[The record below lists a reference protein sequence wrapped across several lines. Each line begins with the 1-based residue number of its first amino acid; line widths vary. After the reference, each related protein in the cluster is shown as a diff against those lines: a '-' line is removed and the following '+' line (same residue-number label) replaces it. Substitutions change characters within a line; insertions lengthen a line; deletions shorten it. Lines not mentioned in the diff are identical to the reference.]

1 MDSTNSYIKQIYTA
15 RKNVISYLKNNGYDC
30 SDYEIF
36 CFEEINIMKD
46 TNNLS
51 FIVKNSLDE
60 KCYVK
65 YEIDTTFKHNVL
77 KKNSILALKTDIFD
91 SVDGNEPILSKNDT
105 LFIVTTNYSEDSLH
119 AMIKNSWEQEGI
131 FIVLFNLAHL
141 QINIL
146 QHTYVPKHIKM
157 SDEEAREFY
166 KKFNV
171 NETQIPE
178 ISRFDPVAR
187 ALCLRPKQLCKIT
200 RYDKISYKN
209 DYYRICVS

>member
-1 MDSTNSYIKQIYTA
+1 MDSTNSYIKQLYNA
-15 RKNVISYLKNNGYDC
+15 RKTIISYLKNNNYDC
-30 SDYEIF
+30 SDYEDF

-46 TNNLS
+46 TDNLS
-51 FIVKNSLDE
+51 FTVENPLGE

-77 KKNSILALKTDIFD
+77 KKNSILTLKSKIFD
-91 SVDGNEPILSKNDT
+91 GVDGEEPILTKNDT
-105 LFIVTTNYSEDSLH
+105 IFIVTTNYSEDSVH
-119 AMIKNSWEQEGI
+119 AMIKHSWETEGI

-146 QHTYVPKHIKM
+146 NHSYVPKHIKLTN
-157 SDEEAREFY
+157 EEAIEFY
-166 KKFNV
+166 KKYNV

-187 ALCLRPKQLCKIT
+187 ALCLRPSQICKIT

>member
-1 MDSTNSYIKQIYTA
+1 MDSTNSYIKQLYTS
-15 RKNVISYLKNNGYDC
+15 RNTVISYLKNNEYDC
-30 SDYEIF
+30 SDYENF
-36 CFEEINIMKD
+36 CFQEINIMKD
-46 TNNLS
+46 TDNLS
-51 FIVKNSLDE
+51 FMVENSLGE

-65 YEIDTTFKHNVL
+65 YEIDLTFKHNVL
-77 KKNSILALKTDIFD
+77 KKNSIVALKQKIFD
-91 SVDGNEPILSKNDT
+91 GDEPILTKKDT
-105 LFIVTTNYSEDSLH
+105 LFIVTTNYSEDSVH
-119 AMIKNSWEQEGI
+119 SMIKNSWETEGI

-146 QHTYVPKHIKM
+146 KHTYVPKHVKLT
-157 SDEEAREFY
+157 DEEADEFY
-166 KKFNV
+166 KKYNV

-187 ALCLRPKQLCKIT
+187 ALCLRPKQICKIT

>member
-1 MDSTNSYIKQIYTA
+1 MDSTNSYIKQLYTS
-15 RKNVISYLKNNGYDC
+15 RNTILSYLKNNGYDC
-30 SDYEIF
+30 SDYENF
-36 CFEEINIMKD
+36 CFQEINVMKD
-46 TNNLS
+46 TDNLS
-51 FIVKNSLDE
+51 FIVENSLGE

-65 YEIDTTFKHNVL
+65 YEIDVTFKHNVL
-77 KKNSILALKTDIFD
+77 KKNSIVSLKTKIFD
-91 SVDGNEPILSKNDT
+91 GDEPILTKKDT
-105 LFIVTTNYSEDSLH
+105 LFIVTTNYSEDSVH
-119 AMIKNSWEQEGI
+119 AMIKNSWESEGI

-146 QHTYVPKHIKM
+146 NHSYVPKHVKLT
-157 SDEEAREFY
+157 DEEADEFY
-166 KKFNV
+166 KRYNV

-187 ALCLRPKQLCKIT
+187 ALCLRPKQICKIT

>member
-1 MDSTNSYIKQIYTA
+1 M
-15 RKNVISYLKNNGYDC
+15 V
-30 SDYEIF
+30 E
-36 CFEEINIMKD
+36 
-46 TNNLS
+46 
-51 FIVKNSLDE
+51 NSLGE

-65 YEIDTTFKHNVL
+65 YEIDVTFKHNVL
-77 KKNSILALKTDIFD
+77 KKNSIVALKQKIFD
-91 SVDGNEPILSKNDT
+91 GDEPILTKKDT
-105 LFIVTTNYSEDSLH
+105 LFIVTTNYSEDSVH
-119 AMIKNSWEQEGI
+119 AMIKNSWETEGI

-146 QHTYVPKHIKM
+146 NHTYVPKHVKLT
-157 SDEEAREFY
+157 DEEADEFY
-166 KKFNV
+166 KKYNV

-187 ALCLRPKQLCKIT
+187 ALCLRPKQICKIT

>member
-1 MDSTNSYIKQIYTA
+1 MDSTNSYIKQLYNG
-15 RKNVISYLKNNGYDC
+15 RKTVISYLKNNDYDC
-30 SDYEIF
+30 SDYETF

-46 TNNLS
+46 TDNLS
-51 FIVKNSLDE
+51 FTVENSLGE

-77 KKNSILALKTDIFD
+77 KKNSIVSLKTKIFD
-91 SVDGNEPILSKNDT
+91 GDDPILTKKDT
-105 LFIVTTNYSEDSLH
+105 LCIVTTNYSEDSVH
-119 AMIKNSWEQEGI
+119 SIIKHSWETEGI

-146 QHTYVPKHIKM
+146 QHSYVPKHTKLT
-157 SDEEAREFY
+157 DEEAQEFY
-166 KKFNV
+166 KKYNV

-187 ALCLRPKQLCKIT
+187 ALCLRPKQICKIT
-200 RYDKISYKN
+200 RFDKISYKN

>member
-1 MDSTNSYIKQIYTA
+1 MDSTNSYIKQLYTA
-15 RKNVISYLKNNGYDC
+15 RKTIISYLKNSNYDC
-30 SDYEIF
+30 SEYENF

-46 TNNLS
+46 TDNLS
-51 FIVKNSLDE
+51 FIVENDLGE

-77 KKNSILALKTDIFD
+77 KKNSIISLKSKIFD
-91 SVDGNEPILSKNDT
+91 DEVPILTKKDT
-105 LFIVTTNYSEDSLH
+105 LFIITTNYSEDSVH
-119 AMIKNSWEQEGI
+119 SMIKQSWETEGI

-146 QHTYVPKHIKM
+146 QHSYVPKHVKLN
-157 SDEEAREFY
+157 DEEKEEFY

-187 ALCLRPKQLCKIT
+187 ALCLRPKQICKIT
-200 RYDKISYKN
+200 RFDKISYKN

>member
-1 MDSTNSYIKQIYTA
+1 MDSTNSYIKQLYTS
-15 RKNVISYLKNNGYDC
+15 RNTVISYLKNNEYDC
-30 SDYEIF
+30 SDYENF
-36 CFEEINIMKD
+36 CFQEINIMKD
-46 TNNLS
+46 TDNLS
-51 FIVKNSLDE
+51 FMVENSLGE

-65 YEIDTTFKHNVL
+65 YEIDVTFKHNVL
-77 KKNSILALKTDIFD
+77 KKNSIVALKQKIFD
-91 SVDGNEPILSKNDT
+91 GDEPILKKKDT
-105 LFIVTTNYSEDSLH
+105 LFIVTTNYSEDSVH
-119 AMIKNSWEQEGI
+119 AMIKNSWETEGI

-146 QHTYVPKHIKM
+146 KHTYVPNHIKLT
-157 SDEEAREFY
+157 DEEADEFY
-166 KKFNV
+166 KKYNV

-187 ALCLRPKQLCKIT
+187 ALCLRPKQICKIT

>member
-1 MDSTNSYIKQIYTA
+1 MDSTNSYIKQLYTS
-15 RKNVISYLKNNGYDC
+15 RNTVISYLKNNEYDC
-30 SDYEIF
+30 SDYENF

-46 TNNLS
+46 TDNLS
-51 FIVKNSLDE
+51 FMVENSLGE

-65 YEIDTTFKHNVL
+65 YEIDVTFKHNVL
-77 KKNSILALKTDIFD
+77 KKNSIVALKQKIFD
-91 SVDGNEPILSKNDT
+91 GDEPILTKKDT
-105 LFIVTTNYSEDSLH
+105 LFIVTTNYSEDSVH
-119 AMIKNSWEQEGI
+119 SMIKNSWETEGI

-146 QHTYVPKHIKM
+146 KHTYVPKHVKLT
-157 SDEEAREFY
+157 DEEADEFY
-166 KKFNV
+166 KKYNV

-187 ALCLRPKQLCKIT
+187 ALCLRPKQICKIT

>member
-1 MDSTNSYIKQIYTA
+1 MDSTNSYIKQLYTS
-15 RKNVISYLKNNGYDC
+15 RNTVISYLKNNEYDC
-30 SDYEIF
+30 SDYENF

-46 TNNLS
+46 TDNLS
-51 FIVKNSLDE
+51 FMVENSLGE

-65 YEIDTTFKHNVL
+65 YEIDVTFKHNVL
-77 KKNSILALKTDIFD
+77 KKNSIVALKQKIFD
-91 SVDGNEPILSKNDT
+91 GDEPILTKKDT
-105 LFIVTTNYSEDSLH
+105 LFIVTTNYSEDSVH
-119 AMIKNSWEQEGI
+119 AMIKNSWETEGI

-146 QHTYVPKHIKM
+146 KHTYVPKHVKLT
-157 SDEEAREFY
+157 DEEADEFY
-166 KKFNV
+166 KKYNV

-187 ALCLRPKQLCKIT
+187 ALCLRPKQICKIT

>member
-1 MDSTNSYIKQIYTA
+1 MDSTNSYIKQLYTS
-15 RKNVISYLKNNGYDC
+15 RNTIISYLKNNDYDC
-30 SDYEIF
+30 SDYEKF

-46 TNNLS
+46 TDNLS
-51 FIVKNSLDE
+51 FMVENSLGE

-65 YEIDTTFKHNVL
+65 YEIDVTFKHNVL
-77 KKNSILALKTDIFD
+77 KKNSIVALKQKIFD
-91 SVDGNEPILSKNDT
+91 GDEPILTKKDT
-105 LFIVTTNYSEDSLH
+105 LFIVTTNYSEDSVH
-119 AMIKNSWEQEGI
+119 SMIKNSWETEGI

-146 QHTYVPKHIKM
+146 KHSYVPKHVKLT
-157 SDEEAREFY
+157 DEEADEFY
-166 KKFNV
+166 KKYNV

-187 ALCLRPKQLCKIT
+187 ALCLRPKQICKIT

>member
-1 MDSTNSYIKQIYTA
+1 MDSTNSYIKQLYTS
-15 RKNVISYLKNNGYDC
+15 RNTIISYLKNNDYDC
-30 SDYEIF
+30 SDYENF

-46 TNNLS
+46 TDNLS
-51 FIVKNSLDE
+51 FMVENSLGE

-65 YEIDTTFKHNVL
+65 YEIDVTFKHNVL
-77 KKNSILALKTDIFD
+77 KKNSIVALKQKIFD
-91 SVDGNEPILSKNDT
+91 GDEPILTKKDT
-105 LFIVTTNYSEDSLH
+105 LFIITTNYSEDSVH
-119 AMIKNSWEQEGI
+119 SMIKNSWETEGI

-146 QHTYVPKHIKM
+146 KHSYVPKHVKLT
-157 SDEEAREFY
+157 DEEADEFY
-166 KKFNV
+166 KKYNV

-187 ALCLRPKQLCKIT
+187 ALCLRPKQICKIT

>member
-1 MDSTNSYIKQIYTA
+1 MDSTNSYIKQLYNG
-15 RKNVISYLKNNGYDC
+15 RKTVISYLKNNNYDC
-30 SDYEIF
+30 SDYENF

-46 TNNLS
+46 TDNLS
-51 FIVKNSLDE
+51 FIVENSLGE

-77 KKNSILALKTDIFD
+77 KKNSILALKTKLFD
-91 SVDGNEPILSKNDT
+91 GDEPILTKRDT
-105 LFIVTTNYSEDSLH
+105 LFIVTTNYSEDSVH
-119 AMIKNSWEQEGI
+119 SIIKHSWETEGI

-146 QHTYVPKHIKM
+146 NHTYVPKHEKLT
-157 SDEEAREFY
+157 DEEAQAFY
-166 KKFNV
+166 KKYNV

-200 RYDKISYKN
+200 RFDKISYKN

>member
-1 MDSTNSYIKQIYTA
+1 MDSTNSYIKQLYTS
-15 RKNVISYLKNNGYDC
+15 RNTVISYLKNNEYDC
-30 SDYEIF
+30 SDYENF

-46 TNNLS
+46 TDNLS
-51 FIVKNSLDE
+51 FMVENSLGE

-65 YEIDTTFKHNVL
+65 YEIDLTFKHNVL
-77 KKNSILALKTDIFD
+77 KKNSIVALKQKIFD
-91 SVDGNEPILSKNDT
+91 GDEPILTKKDT
-105 LFIVTTNYSEDSLH
+105 LFIVTTNYSEDSVH
-119 AMIKNSWEQEGI
+119 SMIKNSWETEGI

-146 QHTYVPKHIKM
+146 KHTYVPKHVKLT
-157 SDEEAREFY
+157 DEEADEFY
-166 KKFNV
+166 KKYNV

-187 ALCLRPKQLCKIT
+187 ALCLRPKQICKIT